1 MTGTSN
7 PEIKN
12 NIFQGNNSGI
22 SCNNGSAPLIK
33 SNTFTNNA
41 GSGISASGSSV
52 PTITENTFDSS
63 SSAIWL
69 DASSSNAHVY
79 NNTFTTQ
86 KPGIVVY
93 GGTLPA
99 STTWTKDY
107 PYIVTGT
114 VTVAA
119 GATLTIEPGAIVK
132 FARYTSIQV
141 NGTLIADG
149 NDSSANGFTP
159 IILPPSTIIQW
170 ADQRE
175 AALPSPGDWDS
186 LYFSTTSNNCLLRH
200 AIVKYGGV
208 NNQGYFRGA
217 ININSS
223 SVTAANSELS
233 SNQDGIYITNASPA
247 SSIPAF

>member
-1 MTGTSN
+1 MQEVAFPPVVVLS
-7 PEIKN
+7 PPSLKILS
-12 NIFQGNNSGI
+12 IAAVRQ
-22 SCNNGSAPLIK
+22 
-33 SNTFTNNA
+33 
-41 GSGISASGSSV
+41 SGSMLLL
-52 PTITENTFDSS
+52 PTHMFK
-63 SSAIWL
+63 
-69 DASSSNAHVY
+69 

-107 PYIVTGT
+107 PYLVTGT

-159 IILPPSTIIQW
+159 IIFTSINDHSVGGSTGSGS
-170 ADQRE
+170 
-175 AALPSPGDWDS
+175 PKPGDSGFS
-186 LYFSTTSNNCLLRH
+186 LLL
-200 AIVKYGGV
+200 
-208 NNQGYFRGA
+208 NDQ
-217 ININSS
+217 
-223 SVTAANSELS
+223 
-233 SNQDGIYITNASPA
+233 Q
-247 SSIPAF
+247 

>member
-1 MTGTSN
+1 MR
-7 PEIKN
+7 
-12 NIFQGNNSGI
+12 
-22 SCNNGSAPLIK
+22 NNGSAPLIK

-119 GATLTIEPGAIVK
+119 GATLTIEPGAICQICQIHFHSGK
-132 FARYTSIQV
+132 
-141 NGTLIADG
+141 
-149 NDSSANGFTP
+149 
-159 IILPPSTIIQW
+159 
-170 ADQRE
+170 
-175 AALPSPGDWDS
+175 WDS
-186 LYFSTTSNNCLLRH
+186 YCRWQRQQRQWLYAHNLYLHQRSFSGRINGKRLSQAWRLGFSYFSTTSNNCLLRH

-223 SVTAANSELS
+223 SVTVANSELS